1 MEGVESAKVFSGKV
15 SLPNSNNVNLSGPLI
30 TAAKVFNNNNDAFT
44 LSGHRSIQYKNS
56 GL

>member
-30 TAAKVFNNNNDAFT
+30 TAAKVFNNNNDA
-44 LSGHRSIQYKNS
+44 SHNKQ
-56 GL
+56 